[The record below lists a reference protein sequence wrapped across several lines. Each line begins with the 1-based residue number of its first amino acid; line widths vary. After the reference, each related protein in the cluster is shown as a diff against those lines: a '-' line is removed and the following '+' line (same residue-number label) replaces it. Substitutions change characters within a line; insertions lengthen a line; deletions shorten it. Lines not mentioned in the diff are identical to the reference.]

1 MKINLNKIEGS
12 EKRERKTTRKDKI
25 LEVVTNLEGKLTEY
39 QLALLKKFAY
49 FMVGKSKIAPKEFQ
63 ALVNDFI
70 NLVPEH
76 KKTSQLEYVNE
87 KQSRNLVPS
96 WFRDGSNQGFTA
108 SIDNMYGKH
117 KKADKTEIDMSQ
129 GF

>member
-1 MKINLNKIEGS
+1 MKINLDRIEGS

-25 LEVVTNLEGKLTEY
+25 LEVVMNLEGKLSEY

-49 FMVGKSKIAPKEFQ
+49 FMVGKSKVSPKEFQ

-76 KKTSQLEYVNE
+76 KKTTQLEYVNE

-108 SIDNMYGKH
+108 SIDNMY
-117 KKADKTEIDMSQ
+117 
-129 GF
+129 